1 VAGRVEAIR
10 IAASAGAPMETVW
23 RVAAHAGG
31 GLDGDR
37 YHLGTGDGSAG
48 GGDGRG
54 LTLVSADSIEK
65 ANKENPGLDM
75 TPALTRRNV
84 TVRGVDLDGAPGPSP
99 ARISRDSSGA
109 RSWPRSRTG
118 PVCEPTS
125 SRTARSPWETRST
138 SPEAPR
144 TPRSTQPAGVVRGS
158 TKSPRDTHRGPVS
171 ATGGRFRGL
180 VGSDSA

>member
-1 VAGRVEAIR
+1 MAGRVEAIR

-37 YHLGTGDGSAG
+37 YHLGTGDDSALG
-48 GGDGRG
+48 GEGRG

-84 TVRGVDLDGAPGPSP
+84 TVRGVDLDGLIGREF
-99 ARISRDSSGA
+99 RIGRVRCRGVRLA
-109 RSWPRSRTG
+109 
-118 PVCEPTS
+118 EPC
-125 SRTARSPWETRST
+125 RYLE
-138 SPEAPR
+138 
-144 TPRSTQPAGVVRGS
+144 
-158 TKSPRDTHRGPVS
+158 
-171 ATGGRFRGL
+171 GL
-180 VGSDSA
+180 VGRPILAALAHRAGLRADILEDGEIAVGDEINLA